1 MAHAGADVIRL
12 TFTHLSARHESDL
25 FVFDGRR
32 LEWQLDEW
40 LQKPFIE
47 Y

>member
-1 MAHAGADVIRL
+1 MAHAGADVIWL
-12 TFTHLSARHESDL
+12 TFTHLFARYESDP

-32 LEWQLDEW
+32 LEWRLDEW